1 MKRTLLLFFVV
12 LLNVSAKAQ
21 IDTTARKWTLR
32 EIIDYAIANNL
43 SVKRSNYAVEA
54 GEVNLLQSKAAMLPT
69 LNASGSYGGNWGRTI
84 NPATNNFTEQ
94 RQISSNLNASASLLL
109 WNGFRL
115 FYGMKQSDTELDAIN
130 QDLIKSRN
138 DVILSVITLYLNVVF
153 NKELYSVARFQLKS
167 TQEQLARTKRL
178 SDAGSVPLAD
188 VLNLE
193 AQVATNE
200 VNLIQ
205 QENAVNLSLLQLKQA
220 LQLPSATPLDVELPQ
235 VDVQAEAAIAKSAE
249 EIFEIATMSM
259 PEIKAAELRKRSSMY
274 AYRSTKGGLFPRLSV
289 NGSFSTL
296 YSDRFQRF
304 AADGTTTVTQPQIGI
319 VEGTGQAVLVPV
331 PVTTPNGEIRVP
343 SIGDQ
348 YRDNR
353 GRSIGLSLTIPIFNG
368 LSTHSAV
375 QRAAINRNIADI
387 SLIETKNS
395 LRQTVE
401 TAYNNAQAAIK
412 TYQSTDK
419 QVRARDEAFRMTKQ
433 RYDLGAVNFVDYQIA
448 ENNLFQA
455 QSDLL
460 RAKYDFIFR
469 KKVLDFYQGLP
480 LGL

>member
-1 MKRTLLLFFVV
+1 MKRVFLLFFIV
-12 LLNVSAKAQ
+12 LLGFSATAQ

-32 EIIDYAIANNL
+32 EIIDYAIAHNL
-43 SVKRSNYAVEA
+43 TVKRSMYAVET
-54 GEVNLLQSKAAMLPT
+54 GEINFLQSKAVMLPT

-84 NPATNNFTEQ
+84 NPATNNFTEE
-94 RQISSNLNASASLLL
+94 RQISSNLNANASLLL

-115 FYGMKQSDTELDAIN
+115 FYGMKQSDTDLDAAN
-130 QDLIKSRN
+130 QDLIKARN
-138 DVILSVITLYLNVVF
+138 DVILNVITLYLNVVF
-153 NKELYSVARFQLKS
+153 NKELYSVAQFQLNS
-167 TQEQLARTKRL
+167 SQEQLTRTKKL
-178 SDAGSVPLAD
+178 ADAGSVPLAD

-200 VNLIQ
+200 VNVIQ

-220 LQLPSATPLDVELPQ
+220 LQLPSSTPLDVELPQ
-235 VDVQAEAAIAKSAE
+235 VDIETEAAVTKSAE

-259 PEIKAAELRKRSSMY
+259 PEIRAAELRKKSSLY
-274 AYRSTKGGLFPRLSV
+274 AYKSTKGSLYPRLSL

-304 AADGTTTVTQPQIGI
+304 VTDGTTTISQPQIGI
-319 VEGTGQAVLVPV
+319 VQGTGQAVLVPV
-331 PVTTPNGEIRVP
+331 PVETPNGEIMVP
-343 SIGDQ
+343 SLTDQ

-353 GRSIGLSLTIPIFNG
+353 GRSIGLSLSIPIFNG
-368 LSTHSAV
+368 LSTRSAV
-375 QRAAINRNIADI
+375 QRAAINRDIADI
-387 SLIETKNS
+387 NLIETRNS
-395 LRQTVE
+395 LRQIVE

-419 QVRARDEAFRMTKQ
+419 QVKARDEAFRMTKQ
-433 RYDLGAVNFVDYQIA
+433 RYNLGAINFVDYQVA